1 MPALAPSTR
10 VRYAVW
16 AGATGVTVV
25 VTVARLDM
33 AMSSVAVVVVV
44 AASTIT
50 VDSTTVTMDSTT
62 DSNLVLVVS

>member
-1 MPALAPSTR
+1 
-10 VRYAVW
+10 
-16 AGATGVTVV
+16 
-25 VTVARLDM
+25 M

>member
-1 MPALAPSTR
+1 
-10 VRYAVW
+10 
-16 AGATGVTVV
+16 